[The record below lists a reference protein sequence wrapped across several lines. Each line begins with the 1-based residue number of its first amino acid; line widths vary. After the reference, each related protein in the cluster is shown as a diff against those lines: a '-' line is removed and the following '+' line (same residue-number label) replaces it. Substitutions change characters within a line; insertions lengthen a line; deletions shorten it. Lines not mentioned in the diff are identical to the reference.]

1 MIFWRIKSFKK
12 ALTGFAIILNS
23 PIIHIQNLSFC
34 YPGSKI
40 SVLDN
45 INLKFNR
52 GEIVCISGSSGG
64 GKTTLAL
71 TLAGHIPHTIA
82 GELKGEVYLQDIP
95 SSELSI
101 SEISQFVGLVQ
112 QDPENQLVTPSVYEE
127 VAFGPEN
134 LALNKKEISN
144 RLQHVLDAMDLSSI
158 ALRSTSELS
167 GGEKQRVAVASILA
181 MYPQVLILDEP
192 TSFLDVPSIHR
203 LILALRELNRIQN
216 LTIILI
222 EHKPYLFID
231 IVTRLIIL
239 EQGRITKDLRGY
251 EVNYK
256 DLMIPKDVL
265 LDIQQIK
272 TKESTR
278 CLLKVQN
285 LQVKVKNREILEK
298 ISLQLKKGLI
308 YAVVGPNGA
317 GKTTLLQSFLNLIPS
332 NGNMLYLGKNTSE
345 IPTYKLAKDFGLIFQ
360 NPNHQIF
367 ERTVLDEVMF
377 APRNFQQPLST
388 VKPKV
393 QQLLKDAN
401 LDFYAEKTPFSL
413 SYGEKRRLNICSIL
427 IYKPDLLLLDEP
439 FIGQD
444 RENVEYLLH
453 LLKERKLKGG
463 TTVIVSHRR
472 ELCDLVDYFYVLQ
485 KGKLVNQGTPD
496 EMHPFL
502 NENKILD
509 SSIDVNTDAE

>member
-1 MIFWRIKSFKK
+1 
-12 ALTGFAIILNS
+12 LNS

-34 YPGSKI
+34 YPGSKT

-52 GEIVCISGSSGG
+52 GEIICISGSSGG

-71 TLAGHIPHTIA
+71 ALAGHIPHTIA
-82 GELKGEVYLQDIP
+82 GELKGEVYLQKIP
-95 SSELSI
+95 SSDLSI

-112 QDPENQLVTPSVYEE
+112 QDPENQLVTPSIYEE

-134 LALNKKEISN
+134 LSLNKKEILT
-144 RLQHVLDAMDLSSI
+144 RVQFGLDAMDLSSI
-158 ALRSTSELS
+158 ALRSTNELS

-192 TSFLDVPSIHR
+192 TSFLDVSSIHK
-203 LILALRELNRIQN
+203 LIIALKELNRKKN

-239 EQGRITKDLRGY
+239 DRGRITYDLRGF
-251 EVNYK
+251 EINYK
-256 DLMIPKDVL
+256 DLMIPRDVL
-265 LDIQQIK
+265 QDIQGIETEESTQSILDIQK
-272 TKESTR
+272 
-278 CLLKVQN
+278 
-285 LQVKVKNREILEK
+285 LQVKFQNREILEN

-308 YAVVGPNGA
+308 YAIVGPNGA

-332 NGNMLYLGKNTSE
+332 NGNMAYFDKNISD
-345 IPTYKLAKDFGLIFQ
+345 IPTYNLAKDFGLIFQ

-367 ERTVLDEVMF
+367 EKSVLDELMF
-377 APRNFQQPLST
+377 APKNFQQPLIT
-388 VKPKV
+388 VEPKALK
-393 QQLLKDAN
+393 LLKDTR
-401 LDFYAEKTPFSL
+401 LDLYIEKTPFSL

-427 IYKPDLLLLDEP
+427 IYEPDLLLLDEP

-444 RENVEYLLH
+444 RENVEYLLQ

-496 EMHPFL
+496 EMIPYL
-502 NENKILD
+502 NENQILD
-509 SSIDVNTDAE
+509 SAIDVNTDA

>member
-1 MIFWRIKSFKK
+1 M
-12 ALTGFAIILNS
+12 TGFLIILNS
-23 PIIHIQNLSFC
+23 PIIHVQNLSFC

-40 SVLDN
+40 FVLDN
-45 INLKFNR
+45 INLKFDR
-52 GEIVCISGSSGG
+52 GEIICVSGSSGG

-71 TLAGHIPHTIA
+71 TLAGHIPHTVA
-82 GELKGEVYLQDIP
+82 GELKGQVYLQKIP

-112 QDPENQLVTPSVYEE
+112 QDPENQLVTPTVYEE

-134 LALNKKEISN
+134 LSLSKEEILT
-144 RLQHVLDAMDLSSI
+144 RVQFGLDAMDLSSI
-158 ALRSTSELS
+158 ALRSTNELS

-192 TSFLDVPSIHR
+192 TSFLDVPSIHH
-203 LILALRELNRIQN
+203 LIFALKELNSKKN

-239 EQGRITKDLRGY
+239 ERGRITHDLRGS
-251 EVNYK
+251 EINYK
-256 DLMIPKDVL
+256 DLMIPRHFLQDIQRIKIGESTQYI
-265 LDIQQIK
+265 LDIHK
-272 TKESTR
+272 
-278 CLLKVQN
+278 
-285 LQVKVKNREILEK
+285 LQVKFKNREILEK
-298 ISLQLKKGLI
+298 LSLQLKKGLI
-308 YAVVGPNGA
+308 YGIVGPNGA
-317 GKTTLLQSFLNLIPS
+317 GKTTLLQSLLNLIPS
-332 NGNMLYLGKNTSE
+332 DGNILYLDKNTSE

-367 ERTVLDEVMF
+367 EKTVFDELIF

-388 VKPKV
+388 VEPEA
-393 QQLLKDAN
+393 QQLLKDAH
-401 LDFYAEKTPFSL
+401 LDLYMEKTPFSL

-444 RENVEYLLH
+444 RKNVEYLLH
-453 LLKERKLKGG
+453 LLRERKLKGG
-463 TTVIVSHRR
+463 TTVVVSHRR

-496 EMHPFL
+496 EMIPFL
-502 NENKILD
+502 DENKILD
-509 SSIDVNTDAE
+509 SSIDVNVDD